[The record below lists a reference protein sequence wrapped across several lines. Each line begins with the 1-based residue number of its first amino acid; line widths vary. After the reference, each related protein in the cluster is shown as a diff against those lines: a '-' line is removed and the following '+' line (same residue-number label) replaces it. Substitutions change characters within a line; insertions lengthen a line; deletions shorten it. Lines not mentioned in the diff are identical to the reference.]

1 MKELNLA
8 FYTCFYGS
16 NNNAAFV
23 IPELPSFKHPCFY
36 YTNNKT
42 IFETLKNTDW
52 IGVWDDVQTTE
63 DLVECSYVAKHVRV
77 KTSEYKELQDYDY
90 VCYLD
95 SKLQKVNELFVED
108 LIAEYFI
115 EKDYVML
122 LRQHSN
128 IDNCVWAEAFECMLQ
143 ERYRSQANSIY
154 YYIHSQLSRALS
166 QITEKHATTSLL
178 IKNMKHERSRE
189 LEEVWYE
196 HIQSCGIECQISFF
210 FVKQLFEGQ
219 IHIFPENPFDFN
231 YKQKMDKHA

>member
-36 YTNNKT
+36 YTNNKS
-42 IFETLKNTDW
+42 ILETLKGTTW

-90 VCYLD
+90 TCFLD

-122 LRQHSN
+122 LREHY
-128 IDNCVWAEAFECMLQ
+128 CVSGNVWEEGYTSLGQ
-143 ERYRSQANSIY
+143 PRYFSQAQMMFDYMKCQIAKGFN
-154 YYIHSQLSRALS
+154 
-166 QITEKHATTSLL
+166 QITEQHGLTGLL

-196 HIQSCGIECQISFF
+196 HIQACGIECQISFF

-219 IHIFPENPFDFN
+219 IHIFPENPFTL
-231 YKQKMDKHA
+231 